1 MGDIVNPQIT
11 DAITQT
17 NVKVLGEAPAM
28 AMGSLYQTIGNSVA
42 MAAANAVYA
51 QQQANVTYQAATT
64 LGVTKLFESSKAG
77 AASFESN
84 SNSVQEQMQAK
95 MDALAAE
102 LAQLKAAKSG
112 S

>member
-1 MGDIVNPQIT
+1 MADTSTRHTTVDPQVT
-11 DAITQT
+11 DAVTTT

-51 QQQANVTYQAATT
+51 QQQANITHQTATT
-64 LGVTKLFESSKAG
+64 IAVK
-77 AASFESN
+77 
-84 SNSVQEQMQAK
+84 
-95 MDALAAE
+95 E
-102 LAQLKAAKSG
+102 LIG

>member
-1 MGDIVNPQIT
+1 MADTTSSGVNPQIT

-51 QQQANVTYQAATT
+51 QQQANVTYQAASTM
-64 LGVTKLFESSKAG
+64 GVSKLLSL
-77 AASFESN
+77 
-84 SNSVQEQMQAK
+84 SVT
-95 MDALAAE
+95 
-102 LAQLKAAKSG
+102 G
-112 S
+112 

>member
-1 MGDIVNPQIT
+1 MANGDPPPRPQVNPQVT

-51 QQQANVTYQAATT
+51 QQQADVTYQAASTM
-64 LGVTKLFESSKAG
+64 GVSKLLSLPVTPPTPPPAP
-77 AASFESN
+77 
-84 SNSVQEQMQAK
+84 
-95 MDALAAE
+95 
-102 LAQLKAAKSG
+102 
-112 S
+112 

>member
-1 MGDIVNPQIT
+1 MSDTQTVVNPQIT

-17 NVKVLGEAPAM
+17 NVKVLAEAPAM

-64 LGVTKLFESSKAG
+64 MSVSKL
-77 AASFESN
+77 
-84 SNSVQEQMQAK
+84 V
-95 MDALAAE
+95 
-102 LAQLKAAKSG
+102 KS
-112 S
+112 